1 MSHYSILFSHVLLQI
16 PRHDFES
23 LVKQHGAGRYTKKLS
38 TWNQFTALLYAHGC
52 DAGAGR
58 AQGGRLVVLHTAEAG
73 EAGAMHALLAA
84 GTLPDLRRP
93 SADSYYR
100 IESFPVLGTC
110 KLDLKARSRKRWRC
124 PEREARRDR
133 LNGKKGYICEAFGFL

>member
-1 MSHYSILFSHVLLQI
+1 MAVPYQALCASDGQKAGSFSCFFARF
-16 PRHDFES
+16 P
-23 LVKQHGAGRYTKKLS
+23 GAAARARKGR
-38 TWNQFTALLYAHGC
+38 AGGGC
-52 DAGAGR
+52 DVGAGR

-100 IESFPVLGTC
+100 IGSFPVLGTC
-110 KLDLKARSRKRWRC
+110 KLDLKALKQKALALSG
-124 PEREARRDR
+124 A
-133 LNGKKGYICEAFGFL
+133 GSASGQA